1 MDQAISNSTASPS
14 DLEAGPSYKEDDESW
29 LEVSPEDVDALLAE
43 RSGRSTGM
51 ESSETGP
58 TIEEMTEGDE
68 RGQALS
74 DLAKKVE
81 SFVGGKGN
89 VDGATFAE

>member
-1 MDQAISNSTASPS
+1 
-14 DLEAGPSYKEDDESW
+14 
-29 LEVSPEDVDALLAE
+29 
-43 RSGRSTGM
+43 
-51 ESSETGP
+51 
-58 TIEEMTEGDE
+58 MTEGDE

-89 VDGATFAE
+89 VDGATFAEWVFCCSYIGTR